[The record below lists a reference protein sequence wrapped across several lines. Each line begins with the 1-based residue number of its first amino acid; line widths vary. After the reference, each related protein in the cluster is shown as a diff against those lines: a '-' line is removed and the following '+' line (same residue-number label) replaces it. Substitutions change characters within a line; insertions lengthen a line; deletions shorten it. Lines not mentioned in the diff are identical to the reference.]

1 MDFPQSRKFILK
13 KVVFFQELNNLVVN
27 KPFINCRQNRQ
38 YIALVNYFCKGSFG
52 ERVQRL

>member
-38 YIALVNYFCKGSFG
+38 YIALANYF
-52 ERVQRL
+52 L

>member
-38 YIALVNYFCKGSFG
+38 YIALVNYFCKVSFG